1 MLCRILYYN
10 VLKFSIHILVS
21 HSCIFR
27 ADLIVDAATVDGDI
41 PVSMVTATSCINGGS
56 STPPTHLRTSL
67 SSSVDRIAHHTRK
80 RLLNGQFAK
89 CTQSSPGGEPSRPAV
104 NGHGAHLDT
113 EELAEGDNKSRSPV
127 KSVVGS
133 PDAAGSS
140 VNGCVGGVNGK
151 SFADLLSDESM
162 ASPPASPLH
171 TPANPHSH
179 GEYSL
184 PNNKTNGL

>member
-21 HSCIFR
+21 HSCIFH
-27 ADLIVDAATVDGDI
+27 ADLIVDAAAVDRDI

-56 STPPTHLRTSL
+56 STPSTHLRASL
-67 SSSVDRIAHHTRK
+67 SSSVDRIARHTRK

-89 CTQSSPGGEPSRPAV
+89 CTQSSPGGEPARPAV
-104 NGHGAHLDT
+104 NGHGAHLDA
-113 EELAEGDNKSRSPV
+113 ELAEDENKSHSPV

-140 VNGCVGGVNGK
+140 VNGCIGGVNGK
-151 SFADLLSDESM
+151 SSADLLSDESM
-162 ASPPASPLH
+162 ASPPTSPLH
-171 TPANPHSH
+171 TPANPLSH